1 MVPMTDQAPKSRE
14 NHQNVISRVKA
25 LFGVANLSL
34 RSEMEVALRDL
45 GRDTDLSPQEREML
59 KNVLHLHELNVSDV
73 MVPRSDIVGV
83 SLEDTLQ
90 DVLKIF
96 KDASHSRLPVYA
108 QSLDDPRGMVH
119 IRDLLGLLTDH
130 FASLDS
136 GAQLA
141 SFDVCLS
148 RTGIIRPVL
157 FVPRS
162 MPALELLVKM
172 QAARTH
178 MALVI
183 DEYGGTD
190 GLASI
195 EDIVELIVGEIED
208 EHDDVEGPLISK
220 VGDGAFIVDARAP
233 LHEVELTLSRSLK
246 ELSQSLSVETIG
258 GLVTT
263 VAGRV
268 MAKGERIAI
277 DEKLF
282 FEVVEADPR
291 RLKIL
296 KAVVVNSID

>member
-1 MVPMTDQAPKSRE
+1 MTDQTSKSRE
-14 NHQNVISRVKA
+14 SRQNVISRLKA

-34 RSEMEVALRDL
+34 RTEMEGALRDL

-90 DVLKIF
+90 DVLKVF
-96 KDASHSRLPVYA
+96 KEASHSRLPIYA

-119 IRDLLGLLTDH
+119 IRDVLGLITDH
-130 FASLDS
+130 FASSSNDPHWS
-136 GAQLA
+136 
-141 SFDVCLS
+141 SFDISLS
-148 RTGIIRPVL
+148 RTSIIRPVL

-208 EHDDVEGPLISK
+208 EHDDVEGPLISRAD
-220 VGDGAFIVDARAP
+220 DGTFIVDARAP
-233 LHEVELTLSRSLK
+233 LHEVEAALSKSLK
-246 ELSQSLSVETIG
+246 DLSQSLSVETIG

-263 VAGRV
+263 VAGRL
-268 MAKGERIAI
+268 MAKGERVTIG
-277 DEKLF
+277 EELF

-291 RLKIL
+291 RLKVL
-296 KAVVVNSID
+296 KAVVLNLSD

>member
-1 MVPMTDQAPKSRE
+1 MMSDHPSKSRD
-14 NHQNVISRVKA
+14 NRSNVINRVKA
-25 LFGVANLSL
+25 LFGVTNLSL
-34 RSEMEVALRDL
+34 RDEMEEALKDL
-45 GRDTDLSPQEREML
+45 GQDTDLTPQEREML

-83 SLEDTLQ
+83 SLDDTLG
-90 DVLKIF
+90 DVLKVF

-108 QSLDDPRGMVH
+108 ESLDDPRGMVH
-119 IRDLLGLLTDH
+119 IRDFLELVSHHLVNVPSEHQVGWFGTT
-130 FASLDS
+130 
-136 GAQLA
+136 
-141 SFDVCLS
+141 LS
-148 RTGIIRPVL
+148 KTNIVRPVL

-208 EHDDVEGPLISK
+208 EHDDVEGPLISTA
-220 VGDGAFIVDARAP
+220 GEGLFIIDARAP
-233 LHEVELTLSRSLK
+233 MHEVEVALGRSFDDLA
-246 ELSQSLSVETIG
+246 EASSVDTIG

-263 VAGRV
+263 IAGRL
-268 MAKGERIAI
+268 MAKGELLRIDQQLI
-277 DEKLF
+277 

-291 RLKIL
+291 RLKVL
-296 KAVVVNSID
+296 KAIIPKSSD